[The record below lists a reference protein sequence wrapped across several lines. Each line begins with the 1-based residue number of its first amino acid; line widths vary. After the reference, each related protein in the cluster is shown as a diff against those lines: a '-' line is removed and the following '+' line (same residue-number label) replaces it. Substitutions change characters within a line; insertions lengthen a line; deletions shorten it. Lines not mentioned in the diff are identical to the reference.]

1 MDISKNISNSFVIF
15 IIVIVCLIFTVNI
28 NLVDITIMEARNFV
42 TAREMLL
49 ENNWLMPTFNGEP
62 RYQKPPLPTWISA
75 ISTLIAGTKTLYFF
89 RIPGFL
95 CLALIGIT
103 TYYFSL
109 ELLKNKIYSI
119 VNSFIAIT
127 SFYTI
132 AIIIEAPWDIFS
144 HSFMYLAIYFIYKNL
159 NNQKYYFKEILLI
172 ILLVS
177 CSFLSKGPVSVYAL
191 LIPFLISY
199 FISYPIS
206 IGKKLA
212 RILPI
217 IIAGILIGSSWYIM
231 LLFQDSENL
240 ISTTRKETLN
250 WTNYNIR
257 PFYYYWSFFIQS
269 GVWAIIGLISL
280 SYPYYKHKIKSYKE
294 YKFTFLW
301 TVIGVILL
309 SLIPEKKPRYL
320 MPVLIPFALNIGF
333 IYRYLISE
341 YNKNKSAKIFLF
353 VHYLLIC
360 SIGLSFIIVKLY
372 IFNLSINFIDIILSI
387 LSPLILLKLINIK
400 FLTIKKIN
408 IISLLIIILSIS
420 NSPTL
425 ILKTNKDYN
434 SVKNLNSDEL
444 EFYTNYLI
452 SPEIIWDFG
461 KKITRL
467 NDLELRKITQNRKKF
482 GMLTK
487 DPITTK
493 DTLINKLNYTIEL
506 ISKHDLNSTS
516 KKSRLITYY
525 HLFTPN

>member
-159 NNQKYYFKEILLI
+159 NNQKYYFKEILVI

-250 WTNYNIR
+250 WANYNIR

>member
-1 MDISKNISNSFVIF
+1 MDVSKNISNSFVIF

-28 NLVDITIMEARNFV
+28 NHVDITIMEARNFV
-42 TAREMLL
+42 TAREMLVD
-49 ENNWLMPTFNGEP
+49 NNWLMPTFNGEP
-62 RYQKPPLPTWISA
+62 RYQKPPLPTWTAA
-75 ISTLIAGTKTLYFF
+75 ISTLIAGTNTLYFF

-109 ELLKNKIYSI
+109 ELVKNKIYSI
-119 VNSFIAIT
+119 VNSFISIT

-144 HSFMYLAIYFIYKNL
+144 HSFMFLAIYFIYKNL
-159 NNQKYYFKEILLI
+159 NNHKYYYKEILLI
-172 ILLVS
+172 IILVA

-217 IIAGILIGSSWYIM
+217 IITGILIGSSWYIM

-280 SYPYYKHKIKSYKE
+280 SYPYYKHKIKNYKD

-320 MPVLIPFALNIGF
+320 MPILIPFALNIGF
-333 IYRYLISE
+333 IYRYLINE
-341 YNKNKSAKIFLF
+341 YNKNKSSKFFLF
-353 VHYLLIC
+353 AHYLLIS
-360 SIGLSFIIVKLY
+360 SIGVSFIIVKLY
-372 IFNLSINFIDIILSI
+372 ILNISINFIDIILSI
-387 LSPLILLKLINIK
+387 LSPLIFLKLINIK
-400 FLTIKKIN
+400 SLTIVKIN

-425 ILKTNKDYN
+425 ILKTNKDYK

-467 NDLELRKITQNRKKF
+467 NDLELRKISQNRKKF
-482 GMLTK
+482 GVFTK

-493 DTLINKLNYTIEL
+493 DTLINKLNYTIKL
-506 ISKHDLNSTS
+506 ISKHNLNSTS

>member
-1 MDISKNISNSFVIF
+1 MDISKNISNSLVIF
-15 IIVIVCLIFTVNI
+15 IIVVVCLFFTVNI

-49 ENNWLMPTFNGEP
+49 DNNWLMPTFNGEP

-109 ELLKNKIYSI
+109 ELVKNKIYSI

-144 HSFMYLAIYFIYKNL
+144 HSFMFLAIYFIYKNL
-159 NNQKYYFKEILLI
+159 NNHKYYYKEIILI

-177 CSFLSKGPVSVYAL
+177 CSFLSKGPVSIYAL

-199 FISYPIS
+199 FITYPIS
-206 IGKKLA
+206 IAKKLA

-217 IIAGILIGSSWYIM
+217 IIVGILIGSSWYIM
-231 LLFQDSENL
+231 LLFQDFENL

-269 GVWAIIGLISL
+269 GVWTIIGIISL
-280 SYPYYKHKIKSYKE
+280 SYPYFKHRIKSYKE

-341 YNKNKSAKIFLF
+341 LDKNKSLKFFLF
-353 VHYLLIC
+353 VHYLLIS
-360 SIGLSFIIVKLY
+360 SIGASFIIVKLY
-372 IFNLSINFIDIILSI
+372 ILNSSINYIDLVLSI
-387 LSPLILLKLINIK
+387 LSLLLLLKLFNIK
-400 FLTIKKIN
+400 SLTIIKIN

-425 ILKTNKDYN
+425 ILKTNKDYK

-467 NDLELRKITQNRKKF
+467 NDLELRKISQNRKKF
-482 GMLTK
+482 GVFTK
-487 DPITTK
+487 EPIQTK
-493 DTLINKLNYTIEL
+493 DTLINKLNYTIKL